1 MRPVPDLE
9 ALAERCYDAVGDDG
23 AWQAWLAALRDRFRA
38 GSVALIGHDFATG
51 RGDWR
56 LTIGFDPTLA
66 RAYAERWAA
75 ENPWLACP
83 ERYVA
88 GRAVLGAT
96 LVPEHRLVR
105 TAFFA
110 DYLRPLGLFH
120 RLAGTVLRRADSMLY
135 LTLHRPPGNPG
146 FERDD
151 LRALEWLLPH
161 MARAV
166 RLHRDLLARWL
177 SGADARLLLDR
188 IPHALFLVDRGLRPV
203 VVNAQAERL
212 LHEATAFA
220 IVAGRLSAAG
230 SAADL
235 ALRRAVRTVL
245 DDPRPEATGGVE
257 LALPRRGDPRPIAV
271 RVSRLGARC
280 PFADHS
286 EGRLAALVAIDP
298 EPVASDPSTL
308 VARLWGLTP
317 AEARLCCLLAQGLRP
332 AEAAERLGV
341 SRNTVHSQLRQI
353 FAKAGVHRQAELLRR
368 LERVGAVG

>member
-9 ALAERCYDAVGDDG
+9 ALAERCYDAVGDDA
-23 AWQAWLAALRDRFRA
+23 AWHAWLSALRDRFRA

-51 RGDWR
+51 RGEWR
-56 LTIGFDPTLA
+56 LTLGFDPVLA
-66 RAYAERWAA
+66 GAYAERWAA

-83 ERYVA
+83 DRYVA
-88 GRAVLGAT
+88 GRALLGAA

-120 RLAGTVLRRADSMLY
+120 RLAGTVLRRADTVVY
-135 LTLHRPPGNPG
+135 LTLHRPPGSAG
-146 FERDD
+146 FEAED

-161 MARAV
+161 LARAA

-177 SGADARLLLDR
+177 AGADARLLLDR
-188 IPHALFLVDRGLRPV
+188 IPHALFLLDRGLRPV
-203 VVNAQAERL
+203 VMNAHAERL
-212 LHEATAFA
+212 VREATALS
-220 IVAGRLSAAG
+220 IQGGRLSATG
-230 SAADL
+230 TAADL
-235 ALRRAVRTVL
+235 ALRRTVRAVL
-245 DDPRPEATGGVE
+245 DDPRPGASGGVE
-257 LALPRRGDPRPIAV
+257 LPLPRRDDPRPIAV

-280 PFADHS
+280 PFADARD
-286 EGRLAALVAIDP
+286 GRLAALVAIDP
-298 EPVASDPSTL
+298 EPVAADPSTL

-368 LERVGAVG
+368 LERVGTLG